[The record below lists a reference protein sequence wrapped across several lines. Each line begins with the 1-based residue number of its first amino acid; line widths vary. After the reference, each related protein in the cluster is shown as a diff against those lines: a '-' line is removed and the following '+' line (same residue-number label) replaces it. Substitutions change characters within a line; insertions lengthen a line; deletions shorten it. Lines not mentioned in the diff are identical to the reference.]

1 MDARGQRWQYV
12 MVNIGVF
19 NTAARMARILG
30 YLGANGYELAVTFD
44 KSSNWLTGLEK
55 GFMVFKRPVP
65 AGAEPDGPWC
75 EIIDRDDPKLSTDRG
90 DPPYDPIDPP
100 YL

>member
-1 MDARGQRWQYV
+1 M
-12 MVNIGVF
+12 
-19 NTAARMARILG
+19 
-30 YLGANGYELAVTFD
+30 
-44 KSSNWLTGLEK
+44 EK

-65 AGAEPDGPWC
+65 AGAEPDEPWC

-90 DPPYDPIDPP
+90 APTYDPIDPP